1 VDRDPSAS
9 VPIENIEGGIQ
20 GSVACFADVTI
31 DNPNVW
37 FELGYAMLFVLRSRY
52 ALSAD
57 RRGNAFRLTFSI
69 ERLSDT
75 TKSLPVISLRFISDL
90 SYRRKRS
97 NDRKN
102 RQRAKRHC

>member
-1 VDRDPSAS
+1 MPRCFVMQPFDGGEFDRRFDEVYKPAIEEAGFEPYRVDRDPSAS

-69 ERLSDT
+69 ERLS
-75 TKSLPVISLRFISDL
+75 
-90 SYRRKRS
+90 
-97 NDRKN
+97 
-102 RQRAKRHC
+102 